1 MSKAEELKT
10 TKAVVLS
17 ILKQDKQARNSDS
30 YLYLQVLKY
39 QAKLKGVDLDGLTV
53 PYFLANIAALGL
65 SPFET
70 VRRARQ
76 AIQATCP
83 EFAGTETV
91 ELRRAEN
98 ETVFRDFARGAF

>member
-10 TKAVVLS
+10 VKALVLS

-39 QAKLKGVDLDGLTV
+39 QAELKGIDLDGLTV
-53 PYFLANIAALGL
+53 PFFLANIRTLGL
-65 SPFET
+65 PPFET

-76 AIQATCP
+76 ILQAAFP
-83 EFAGTETV
+83 ELAGTKAV
-91 ELRRAEN
+91 EIGRAEN